1 MTSESG
7 QKSAVSQSTK
17 VSSLATKDFFQSY
30 KSAEYP
36 APAGPND
43 AVKMALAQELSTKV
57 KLYEHVQ
64 EVGEEVKTSTFKA
77 S

>member
-7 QKSAVSQSTK
+7 QKSGMSQSTK
-17 VSSLATKDFFQSY
+17 VSSLASKDFYQGY
-30 KSAEYP
+30 KSAEYQ
-36 APAGPND
+36 APAGPDD

-57 KLYEHVQ
+57 KLYEQ

>member
-7 QKSAVSQSTK
+7 QRSAMSQSTK
-17 VSSLATKDFFQSY
+17 VSSLTKDFYQSY
-30 KSAEYP
+30 KSAEHQ
-36 APAGPND
+36 APAGPGD

-57 KLYEHVQ
+57 KLYEQ

>member
-7 QKSAVSQSTK
+7 QKSAMNQSTK
-17 VSSLATKDFFQSY
+17 TSSLGTKDFYQSY
-30 KSAEYP
+30 KSAEL
-36 APAGPND
+36 AQDD

-57 KLYEHVQ
+57 KLYEQ

-77 S
+77 SC